1 MPSESPGTDLHALI
15 HALQPME
22 KRYFKLYASRM
33 GQDRAKKYLLL
44 YDHLLQQ
51 PAWSE
56 AAVRVAFAG
65 EAFTRQLNVACLYLY
80 HLLLASL
87 RGYDQDRTAV
97 SECGRRLDEVALLY
111 ERKLSGPCLRRIQSA
126 RRLAERLDLPQ
137 FHLQL
142 LDYEIRLYRAQG
154 GRTHWQVME
163 AAIVRSQAL
172 AEQVR
177 LETALNGLYSRLFA
191 LETWPT
197 PHLGT
202 DRAALRATLASDPLL
217 GCDPQSLAFDGR
229 LSYYKIQFLLAKAR
243 HDKAAVLESHA
254 QKLAC
259 WDAHPHRISLAP
271 ERYLQ
276 ALHSYI
282 DYAIEAE
289 AFDHVPAALRKM
301 QVLVGRPSAY
311 AAQYRPRYLHLDLR
325 YHMNVC
331 DFDGALRITEA
342 VRQALDALADQPLP
356 AGYITPC
363 VNAAL
368 VHYILMSWR
377 GCLEWLARLDHL
389 RSGGLRIELSLI
401 AGVMRLVALYAAGEL
416 DTLESATRAWRR
428 NADAGAL
435 APLLADA
442 FDALNN
448 SQSIAEERTCLMRLA
463 EALAGQAQ
471 HPQVADLCLRWV
483 RARLEERALRTFYL
497 GQGGT

>member
-22 KRYFKLYASRM
+22 KRYFKLFASRM
-33 GQDRAKKYLLL
+33 GQDRAKKYLQL
-44 YDHLLQQ
+44 YDFLLQQ

-56 AAVRVAFAG
+56 TAVRAAFPG
-65 EAFTRQLNVACLYLY
+65 EAFLRQLNVACLYLY
-80 HLLLASL
+80 DLLLASL

-111 ERKLSGPCLRRIQSA
+111 ERKLAGPCMRRIQSA

-142 LDYEIRLYRAQG
+142 LDYEIRLYRGQG
-154 GRTHWQVME
+154 GKSDWQAME
-163 AAIVRSQAL
+163 AAILRSQAL

-177 LETALNGLYSRLFA
+177 MEAALNGLYSRLFA

-197 PHLGT
+197 PHLHA
-202 DRAALRATLASDPLL
+202 DRFVLLAKLAADPLL
-217 GCDPQSLAFDGR
+217 ACDPAALAFDAR
-229 LSYYKIQFLLAKAR
+229 LLFYKIQFLLAKAR
-243 HDKAAVLESHA
+243 HDKAALLDSHA

-282 DYAIEAE
+282 DYAIEADVFE
-289 AFDHVPAALRKM
+289 HVPAALRKM
-301 QVLVGRPSAY
+301 QVLVGRPSSY

-325 YHMNVC
+325 YHMSIC
-331 DFDGALRITEA
+331 DFEGALRITEA
-342 VRQALDALADQPLP
+342 VWEDLARPQGQPLP
-356 AGYITPC
+356 AGYITLY

-368 VHYILMSWR
+368 VHYIMMSWR
-377 GCLEWLARLDHL
+377 GCLSWLAQLDHL
-389 RSGGLRIELSLI
+389 RKGGLRIELSLI
-401 AGVMRLVALYAAGEL
+401 AGGMRLVALYAAGEF
-416 DTLESATRAWRR
+416 DALESATRAWRR
-428 NADAGAL
+428 NTDAGAL

-442 FDALNN
+442 FDALNR
-448 SQSIAEERTCLMRLA
+448 SQSIAEERACLLRLG
-463 EALAGQAQ
+463 EALAEPAQ
-471 HPQVADLCLRWV
+471 HPQVAELCLNWV
-483 RARLEERALRTFYL
+483 RAKLEERSLRSFYA
-497 GQGGT
+497 GRC